1 MYVTSELCWQVC
13 DACLK
18 RLRLSRLK
26 QSNDKI
32 LKEKRVDRIRFVCWF
47 GIGDISMNS
56 CKGGEEER
64 GREDMCEAKVN
75 NVQCYN
81 YRHII

>member
-1 MYVTSELCWQVC
+1 MSFAGKSVMPV
-13 DACLK
+13 LK
-18 RLRLSRLK
+18 DLDSLDSN
-26 QSNDKI
+26 SNDKI

-75 NVQCYN
+75 NGSCP
-81 YRHII
+81 